1 MANTTNIDLVKPA
14 GTDYA
19 LVSVLNSNFDKIDA
33 EAGKVRA
40 NFAGTYSTSS
50 AYAVGAYCIYQGNLY
65 RCKTAIGSGGEAWT
79 SGHWDQVSVGTELT
93 TLNNQI
99 ANVWNATKLAEV
111 DSSTTSATIQN
122 SSMSSYRAFLLVL
135 VNTGGGLTNII
146 DTCIYPG
153 GLLATNTNMRCYV
166 PYDAS
171 NIYCQAWYK
180 ASETVVSATG
190 FTANYKGYF
199 YGIK

>member
-99 ANVWNATKLAEV
+99 GNCSPIGKIIV
-111 DSSTTSATIQN
+111 
-122 SSMSSYRAFLLVL
+122 
-135 VNTGGGLTNII
+135 LTNAI
-146 DTCIYPG
+146 T
-153 GLLATNTNMRCYV
+153 
-166 PYDAS
+166 
-171 NIYCQAWYK
+171 
-180 ASETVVSATG
+180 
-190 FTANYKGYF
+190 FTANASESFDLASYKDCYLLAIYTNSGTLNVLGSSIVTEYNLNHQT
-199 YGIK
+199 GALSLTKNVAGAWNGSKGDVVLVKPISV